1 MFTVSPVMRNRRV
14 CCSSLAPR
22 ALITAT
28 RLYCCSDET
37 TTGPLLTGVTGFVVR
52 KLFFTSPKTASVELP
67 SPHCQENIESQ
78 TVRSENTARFMTLTN
93 SIWFYDCFEDS
104 GSLERN
110 EPPHR
115 SQVAVRFLLRTPLV
129 GPRYEGPV
137 APLEHVFDVLK
148 SEDTNCRLWTSGPEI
163 NQIATVTSTSLRQI
177 WDVLTW
183 TGIFRNRANMLKLWV
198 CFIWVNNDWP
208 KTRTYTRSCWIC
220 WFCCFRCHGY
230 QISHTLKENV
240 PKDAVQERISCQ
252 PSDDPVKTPLIFHCL
267 F

>member
-1 MFTVSPVMRNRRV
+1 MTNGIKSFLFSRHF
-14 CCSSLAPR
+14 LLH
-22 ALITAT
+22 LI
-28 RLYCCSDET
+28 L
-37 TTGPLLTGVTGFVVR
+37 
-52 KLFFTSPKTASVELP
+52 
-67 SPHCQENIESQ
+67 
-78 TVRSENTARFMTLTN
+78 
-93 SIWFYDCFEDS
+93 
-104 GSLERN
+104 LERVN
-110 EPPHR
+110 EETFLVKCRWKLERCLQYVWHKWANLSLILRLLWGFRKSRKKWTPHR

-163 NQIATVTSTSLRQI
+163 NQIAAVTSTSLRQI

-183 TGIFRNRANMLKLWV
+183 TGTFRNRANVLKLWV

-208 KTRTYTRSCWIC
+208 KTRTYTRSCWIW

-252 PSDDPVKTPLIFHCL
+252 PSDGPVKTPLIFHCL